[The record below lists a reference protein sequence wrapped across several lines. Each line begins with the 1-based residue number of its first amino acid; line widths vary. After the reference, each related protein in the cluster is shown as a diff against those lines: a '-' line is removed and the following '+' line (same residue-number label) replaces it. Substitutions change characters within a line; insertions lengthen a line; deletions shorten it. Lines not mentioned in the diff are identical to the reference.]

1 MNKTT
6 MKYPTSLDHL
16 LQSILES
23 LIDGVMVMTDQHDL
37 VYANGMARTIYAQ
50 LWHSASDPLPRE
62 IQRIYQSLL
71 ERKEVYPNQPVVI
84 ETEVITPKTTFRI
97 RAQWLALEI
106 ASRPCFLLRLQ
117 DQNQSVQSLALAEAQ
132 KWALTP
138 RETEVWS
145 QRRSG
150 CSRKSIAANLY
161 ISVDTVKKHLKNIHL
176 KQQALQDEEEWRSRQ
191 AS

>member
-1 MNKTT
+1 MNKMI

-37 VYANGMARTIYAQ
+37 VYANGMARAIYAQ
-50 LWHSASDPLPRE
+50 LWHGSSDPLPRE

-71 ERKEVYPNQPVVI
+71 ESKELCPSQPVVV
-84 ETEVITPKTTFRI
+84 ETEVVTPKTTFRI

-106 ASRPCFLLRLQ
+106 ASRPCLLLRLQ

-132 KWALTP
+132 KWGLTP

-145 QRRSG
+145 LRRSG
-150 CSRKSIAANLY
+150 CSRKSIATNLY

-176 KQQALQDEEEWRSRQ
+176 KQQAVQEEEEWRSSQ